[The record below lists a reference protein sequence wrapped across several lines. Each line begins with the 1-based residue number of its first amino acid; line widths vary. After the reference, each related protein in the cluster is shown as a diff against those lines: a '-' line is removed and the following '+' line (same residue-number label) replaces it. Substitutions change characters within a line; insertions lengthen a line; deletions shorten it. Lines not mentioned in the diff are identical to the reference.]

1 MSQNRRQRHLSI
13 TGGVHQEPDVLLVS
27 ITDAAR
33 RLGIGRSTAYD
44 LVSAG
49 ELQVIY
55 IRRCARVPVSA
66 LEEFVERRRT
76 SQTAAKTLNPA
87 TAVAKTSE

>member
-1 MSQNRRQRHLSI
+1 MSQNRRQRHL
-13 TGGVHQEPDVLLVS
+13 TGGVHQKPDVLLVS

-33 RLGIGRSTAYD
+33 RLGIGRSTAYN

-76 SQTAAKTLNPA
+76 SQTATKTLNPA